1 MLFRRHLLRLSWW
14 SLCLLTSSA
23 ALVSRGPQSNA
34 TCTSDYTWADN
45 AEELSPCYVLAYVLT
60 PCIGT
65 DTYNVFPLD
74 NDTHYDRP
82 GDNAITVTPCS
93 CSWAAY
99 NLFSACTACQSGS
112 HSLWGWAAYK
122 ANCGN
127 NLSTT
132 TFFPYDEG
140 YTLPATASIPYW
152 AAQDPST
159 WNNGEFDSAQAK
171 ILSLE
176 GHADLNGSSTDTN
189 NESGSST
196 PVGAIVGGV
205 VGGVIAVAV
214 TAVVAFFLFR
224 RYRRRRVPRIL
235 ESRPGHFR
243 SQSDL
248 TQKSG
253 TAMLYNDSLSHRPST
268 PITQAP
274 HTILSHSG
282 EGTALSYFGSA
293 HGSSA
298 FMSPPTSPTRQ
309 LMSPQPMVMNPEDII
324 HPFTATPL
332 TSPPSSLVDRKGGG
346 VADLSYTHHQRP
358 SVTSMDP
365 ISSGHSATNSESA
378 SRPRINPPAY
388 SMYQDASPN
397 LHQTLDGTGTP
408 SRAQTPSRGYRSEK
422 RSQEVAPPWS
432 PVSSSMQVRNT
443 ESRSHSPGPGEF
455 DNTTNATIPSNGAP
469 SDIDVSRI
477 A

>member
-1 MLFRRHLLRLSWW
+1 MLFRRRLLSLSWW
-14 SLCLLTSSA
+14 SVCLLTSSA
-23 ALVSRGPQSNA
+23 ALVSRGLQTNA
-34 TCTSDYTWADN
+34 TCTADFTWADN
-45 AEELSPCYVLAYVLT
+45 AEELSPCYVLAYVMT
-60 PCIGT
+60 PCLGT
-65 DTYNVFPLD
+65 NTYNVLPLS
-74 NDTHYDRP
+74 NGTHYDRP
-82 GDNAITVTPCS
+82 GNNVVSVTPCS

-99 NLFSACTACQSGS
+99 NLFSACTMCQSTS
-112 HSLWGWAAYK
+112 YSIWSWAAYK

-127 NLSTT
+127 DSSTT
-132 TFFPYDEG
+132 TFFPYDEN
-140 YTLPATASIPYW
+140 YTLPTTASIPYW

-159 WNNGEFDSAQAK
+159 WNNGKFDFAQAK
-171 ILSLE
+171 NLSLE
-176 GHADLNGSSTDTN
+176 GHVDLNGSSTNTN
-189 NESGSST
+189 NGSGSST

-205 VGGVIAVAV
+205 VGGVIVMAGA
-214 TAVVAFFLFR
+214 AVVAFLLFR
-224 RYRRRRVPRIL
+224 RHRRRHVPRIL

-253 TAMLYNDSLSHRPST
+253 TAMLYNDSISQRPST

-282 EGTALSYFGSA
+282 EGTAPSYFGSV
-293 HGSSA
+293 HGSSV
-298 FMSPPTSPTRQ
+298 FLSPPTSPTRQ
-309 LMSPQPMVMNPEDII
+309 LTFPPPMIMNPEDII
-324 HPFTATPL
+324 HPFTTTPL
-332 TSPPSSLVDRKGGG
+332 TSPPSSLADRKSGG

-365 ISSGHSATNSESA
+365 VSSGHSAINSESA

-408 SRAQTPSRGYRSEK
+408 SRAQTPSRGPRSEK
-422 RSQEVAPPWS
+422 RSQETAPPWS
-432 PVSSSMQVRNT
+432 PVSPSMQVRNT

-455 DNTTNATIPSNGAP
+455 DNTMNATIPPNSAP